1 MSHQDQSRNTGT
13 EVTRP
18 SPGQQSSQENGLG
31 EDCGTETGPEPW
43 RLQRRQGSEPQP
55 SSFPILQAHPVTS
68 FPEPPPPHCL
78 LATSSLLH
86 ILKDVHRLLLAVCFP
101 GALDGG
107 LSHTLHPHASGPAL
121 TLQPAHRGFC
131 PLPSRSS
138 GTTFYV
144 VGSTPRPGKSRSD
157 SSDE

>member
-31 EDCGTETGPEPW
+31 EDCGTETGSGP
-43 RLQRRQGSEPQP
+43 RGLRRRQCSKPQP
-55 SSFPILQAHPVTS
+55 SFPILRAHPVTS
-68 FPEPPPPHCL
+68 FPEPLPPHCL

-86 ILKDVHRLLLAVCFP
+86 ILKDVHRLLLSVCFP

-107 LSHTLHPHASGPAL
+107 LSHTLRPHASSPAL
-121 TLQPAHRGFC
+121 ILQPAHRGFC
-131 PLPSRSS
+131 PLPSRSP

-144 VGSTPRPGKSRSD
+144 VGSTPWPGKSRSD
-157 SSDE
+157 GSDE